1 MEQIKIHTDFIKLD
15 QLLKYIGVAATGG
28 EAKWMIEEGMV
39 FVNGEQVFQRG
50 KKCVSGD
57 IVLVDADPKYEGK
70 IL

>member
-1 MEQIKIHTDFIKLD
+1 MEEIKIKTEFIKLD
-15 QLLKYIGVAATGG
+15 QLLKYIGVASTGG
-28 EAKWMIEEGMV
+28 EAKWMIEEGLV

-57 IVLVDADPKYEGK
+57 EIVIDAEPKYKGK